1 MHYSEIQK
9 SVTIMKLILTEI
21 SIDQIES
28 GMGVNH
34 IIETGTDYFALKT
47 PKLQA
52 FHTEI
57 K

>member
-1 MHYSEIQK
+1 
-9 SVTIMKLILTEI
+9 MKLILTEI

-28 GMGVNH
+28 GMGVNR